1 MQSEK
6 PTESNLEML
15 QINDLKSNCEELEKK
30 MHTDA
35 EKIIKNFYQSIQM
48 ANKPDD
54 SSKIKY
60 MNEFLIDLSKYI
72 ETNSAINV
80 LKENINILEELHNEK
95 KNDDVPKNDNQ
106 SMDIVPE
113 ENTNIKGD
121 NNYKNCK

>member
-60 MNEFLIDLSKYI
+60 MNEFLTDLSKYI
-72 ETNSAINV
+72 ETNSAISV
-80 LKENINILEELHNEK
+80 LKENKIFWKNYIMRRKMTMCLKMIIKAWILFLRK
-95 KNDDVPKNDNQ
+95 TL
-106 SMDIVPE
+106 I
-113 ENTNIKGD
+113 
-121 NNYKNCK
+121 

>member
-1 MQSEK
+1 
-6 PTESNLEML
+6 
-15 QINDLKSNCEELEKK
+15 
-30 MHTDA
+30 
-35 EKIIKNFYQSIQM
+35 
-48 ANKPDD
+48 
-54 SSKIKY
+54 
-60 MNEFLIDLSKYI
+60 MNEFLTDLSKYI
-72 ETNSAINV
+72 ETNSAISV

>member
-15 QINDLKSNCEELEKK
+15 QINDLKSNCEELKKK

-48 ANKPDD
+48 ANKSDD

-60 MNEFLIDLSKYI
+60 MNEFLTDLSKYI
-72 ETNSAINV
+72 ETNSAISV